1 MQDGRGVMRSHS
13 EPVIK
18 DAGAERHAITNLRRI
33 MDPYCFTWGGEYGKE
48 HDGNTN
54 RQEPC
59 VALRQASSGCQ
70 GRGGA
75 PTGLALGGAGL
86 RAIPLGPLTPLLR
99 KAECILQK
107 LNCSQSLEEN
117 TGEHGIAEGCVKKL
131 HIRAMHVTLTL
142 WYFKGLGEQPPFQFH
157 KSCRIRKG
165 TEILAASD
173 VGNRLN
179 LLEEG
184 KGSGHVGKVKAPAT
198 LFPLLPVVLS
208 AADKSSR
215 SFISISFPQSL
226 HQCSR
231 SKLHHRAAI
240 ARPLCGPCR
249 RLPGVF
255 SVALAARCLQAGE
268 GVAWREIH
276 PGTGQEASG
285 GRFTVALWLLAA
297 GRRCRWARFSLM
309 ADPPRAPER

>member
-18 DAGAERHAITNLRRI
+18 DAGAEHHAITNLRRI
-33 MDPYCFTWGGEYGKE
+33 MDPYCFTWGGGKYGKE
-48 HDGNTN
+48 HDENTN

-59 VALRQASSGCQ
+59 VALRQA
-70 GRGGA
+70 R
-75 PTGLALGGAGL
+75 
-86 RAIPLGPLTPLLR
+86 PLTPLLR
-99 KAECILQK
+99 RAECILQK

-117 TGEHGIAEGCVKKL
+117 TGEHGIAEGCGKKL

-165 TEILAASD
+165 TEILAASN

-198 LFPLLPVVLS
+198 LFQLLPVVLS

-226 HQCSR
+226 HQPQQITSPCGHRTVIVR
-231 SKLHHRAAI
+231 SVPAP
-240 ARPLCGPCR
+240 ARVR
-249 RLPGVF
+249 PGVF

-268 GVAWREIH
+268 GVAWREIR